1 MRVPTGKRASGTALG
16 GGRRDLA
23 TYTITL
29 LKSHLSCKGVFAHFG
44 GLSASPSGSQTDARR
59 VHRGSPDAVWGRVL
73 APSLLPTPSIAST
86 PPRRRALPAAQQH
99 LQHSGNVAG
108 VVVSDHLGPRAS
120 RHDRAAAPEW
130 GLPDTHRSARLSRS
144 HGVAP
149 IPPALR
155 RPGIAEAPSPPR
167 SVAWGDVPASDA
179 ADPCA
184 VRLGLHS
191 ADAVRTAREGK
202 HWLQPAQARPC
213 LVPSLGVFRGAD
225 QGLLARRT

>member
-1 MRVPTGKRASGTALG
+1 MLIKSRLSVKNDSTRFEGLGASSARSPARSSRIH
-16 GGRRDLA
+16 GR
-23 TYTITL
+23 
-29 LKSHLSCKGVFAHFG
+29 
-44 GLSASPSGSQTDARR
+44 
-59 VHRGSPDAVWGRVL
+59 SPDPLWWRMV
-73 APSLLPTPSIAST
+73 APPLLPTSAVASAL
-86 PPRRRALPAAQQH
+86 PPRRALPATQQC
-99 LQHSGNVAG
+99 LQHSGNAAG
-108 VVVSDHLGPRAS
+108 VVVSDHPGPRAS
-120 RHDRAAAPEW
+120 RHDRVAAPKW
-130 GLPDTHRSARLSRS
+130 GLPDTHWSARLSRS

-167 SVAWGDVPASDA
+167 SAARGDVPASEA

-191 ADAVRTAREGK
+191 ADAVRTAREGT

-225 QGLLARRT
+225 QGLLARRTPPRRCAHGQRDRVAAEGLFCQDAPD